1 MFAHSPRHARR
12 CSIAPTPS
20 TSYGSTA
27 SATRVPCS
35 SKTER
40 REFGMHSPH
49 THAAQ
54 TRVAVALSMFLSARP
69 THGAGKTVRPA
80 WPGKTHS
87 IVHLAVD
94 RRQRGGCLTLPGR
107 LLDDRCRLLCRRLL
121 ALRVGCHYGVEVRGS
136 SWSALLKFQGGD
148 TTAAA
153 TFGRPRRRVEVA
165 PGGQRTA
172 VGVDARWLPQ

>member
-1 MFAHSPRHARR
+1 MLDRTDAVDVLWFY
-12 CSIAPTPS
+12 SIS
-20 TSYGSTA
+20 HEGS
-27 SATRVPCS
+27 CS

-54 TRVAVALSMFLSARP
+54 ARVDVALSMFLSARP

-80 WPGKTHS
+80 WPGNTHS

-136 SWSALLKFQGGD
+136 SRSALLKFQGGD

-153 TFGRPRRRVEVA
+153 TFGRRRRQVEVA
-165 PGGQRTA
+165 PADSGP
-172 VGVDARWLPQ
+172 RWGLTHAGFRSTS